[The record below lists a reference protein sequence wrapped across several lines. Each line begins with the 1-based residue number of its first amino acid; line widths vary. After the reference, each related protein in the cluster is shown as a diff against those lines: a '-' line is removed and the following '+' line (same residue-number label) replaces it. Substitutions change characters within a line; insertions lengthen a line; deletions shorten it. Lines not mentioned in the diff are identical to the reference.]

1 MLSLPGALRW
11 RPQRLPLAGTVC
23 VLASAALIHWTVSN
37 TDVLTGLRASAVE
50 AIGIGVFLI
59 IGLVLVGGFWLITGA
74 RWRPDRRTLRRL
86 IGALLLFGVLL
97 GLSGLLR
104 PAWSLGG
111 VDLREAT
118 VGGELGDRLG
128 SPAGSILILLLLL
141 AGALLL
147 SPWGTL
153 RLLHACG
160 RLAVRLPSP
169 RLHRPLPPDPWTEA
183 AFPFPGPT
191 YDPAL
196 DEHPPDFATQESR
209 PAGPATLEDAPA
221 ASTGPGAGAA
231 QEELADNSGAHTRR
245 SHDGWQ
251 LPPLAILRPDPAPV
265 RRPRSAQQARLIVE
279 TLASFGVDAKVMAIN
294 EGPTITQFGLEP
306 GWEIKTRTVS
316 LRDEA
321 GRLILDAHGQP
332 QTREE
337 EVSRTR
343 VRVTRITRLANDLA
357 LALAAP
363 AIRVEAP
370 VPGKPIIGIEVPNV
384 DTRIVTLRGVVGS
397 PEFKRVK
404 SKGGLPLALG
414 RNVEGAP
421 VVVDLTQMP
430 HLLIAGATGS
440 GKSVCINSIM
450 ASLLMHFSP
459 EALRLVVVDPKRVEL
474 TGYGKI
480 PHLVFSHVVTD
491 PDESVGVLGVVVTE
505 MERRYR
511 RFQTQ
516 GVRNLAAY
524 NEKDRPEGKL
534 PYWVVII
541 DELADLMLAAPVE
554 VEQQVVRIAQLARA
568 TGIHLIIATQR
579 PSVNVVT
586 GLIKANFPSRVAFAT
601 TSQVDS
607 RVILDHAGA
616 EKLLGRGDMLFQ
628 GTDSLRPRRLQGTF
642 VSDLEIENLI
652 TFWTQDRFTTLPRPT
667 LDHLLQEA
675 ARTAAE
681 QVLAP
686 GAAAPDGG
694 DPSDDDAL
702 YQQARTLAQEH
713 TRISTS
719 LLQRRLRIG
728 YPRAARLIDTL
739 EAQGVIGP
747 AEGGQSR
754 RVLVGSGSNEP

>member
-1 MLSLPGALRW
+1 M
-11 RPQRLPLAGTVC
+11 
-23 VLASAALIHWTVSN
+23 
-37 TDVLTGLRASAVE
+37 
-50 AIGIGVFLI
+50 
-59 IGLVLVGGFWLITGA
+59 
-74 RWRPDRRTLRRL
+74 
-86 IGALLLFGVLL
+86 
-97 GLSGLLR
+97 
-104 PAWSLGG
+104 
-111 VDLREAT
+111 
-118 VGGELGDRLG
+118 
-128 SPAGSILILLLLL
+128 
-141 AGALLL
+141 
-147 SPWGTL
+147 
-153 RLLHACG
+153 
-160 RLAVRLPSP
+160 
-169 RLHRPLPPDPWTEA
+169 
-183 AFPFPGPT
+183 
-191 YDPAL
+191 
-196 DEHPPDFATQESR
+196 
-209 PAGPATLEDAPA
+209 
-221 ASTGPGAGAA
+221 
-231 QEELADNSGAHTRR
+231 
-245 SHDGWQ
+245 
-251 LPPLAILRPDPAPV
+251 
-265 RRPRSAQQARLIVE
+265 
-279 TLASFGVDAKVMAIN
+279 
-294 EGPTITQFGLEP
+294 
-306 GWEIKTRTVS
+306 
-316 LRDEA
+316 
-321 GRLILDAHGQP
+321 
-332 QTREE
+332 
-337 EVSRTR
+337 
-343 VRVTRITRLANDLA
+343 
-357 LALAAP
+357 
-363 AIRVEAP
+363 
-370 VPGKPIIGIEVPNV
+370 
-384 DTRIVTLRGVVGS
+384 
-397 PEFKRVK
+397 
-404 SKGGLPLALG
+404 
-414 RNVEGAP
+414 
-421 VVVDLTQMP
+421 
-430 HLLIAGATGS
+430 
-440 GKSVCINSIM
+440 
-450 ASLLMHFSP
+450 
-459 EALRLVVVDPKRVEL
+459 EL

-554 VEQQVVRIAQLARA
+554 VEQQLVRIAQLARA